1 MAHCRIEARLLF
13 ISFEVWSTQELL
25 YNVKSCSIFCQNMVT
40 AIKLFRSIS
49 CLIDSVISENWLVRY
64 QVYSTSIIILKAI
77 SLRSLHFLHSF
88 KLPQK
93 IDKVI
98 SVLVQSP
105 TCISAAIPNS
115 GSNSNIDESM
125 YHCQN
130 HWHNMYIS
138 WLMCDTVIC
147 RSLASWVTCIS

>member
-1 MAHCRIEARLLF
+1 MNFLLITLF
-13 ISFEVWSTQELL
+13 IFYFNFYPKFLL
-25 YNVKSCSIFCQNMVT
+25 NILPKNLSKFCSIFCQNMVT

-130 HWHNMYIS
+130 H
-138 WLMCDTVIC
+138 
-147 RSLASWVTCIS
+147 